1 MQSKKK
7 TISLYLGLSATVT
20 LLPTLAV
27 ISFGMLQPIKV
38 FLVIFFYT
46 ALIFL
51 IGHEI
56 AYRKILEAQNEVT
69 ELIEK
74 EKMINGTLI
83 SINNEEKLKNVIA
96 IEIERIRQFHKKSSV
111 IFFDVDQMGIIND
124 TYGYHVGDQILIEL
138 IRLTQ
143 VNMGIDDHI
152 ARIKGDTFAIILPDK
167 SKEVA
172 YALAEKL
179 QCILNQTHF
188 QHVDTITCRFAIID
202 LSKYSDEE
210 EVVKLASEKLNQC
223 KTYGKGSIL

>member
-1 MQSKKK
+1 MQGKKR
-7 TISLYLGLSATVT
+7 TLSLYLGLSAIVT
-20 LLPTLAV
+20 LLPTLA
-27 ISFGMLQPIKV
+27 IMSFGKLRPITV
-38 FLVIFFYT
+38 FSVIFFYT

-51 IGHEI
+51 IGYEV

-96 IEIERIRQFHKKSSV
+96 IEIERIRQFHKTSSV

-138 IRLTQ
+138 IRVTQ
-143 VNMGIDDHI
+143 VNIGVDDHI

-167 SKEVA
+167 SKETA

-179 QCILNQTHF
+179 QHMFNQTHF
-188 QHVDTITCRFAIID
+188 VHVDRITCRFAIID
-202 LSKYSDEE
+202 LSKIAM
-210 EVVKLASEKLNQC
+210 KK
-223 KTYGKGSIL
+223 KW